1 MTDPH
6 DTTEDER
13 PSDDGAL
20 EPSAAADEPPASSDE
35 PAVASEPA
43 IEPGADDATDAVS
56 EPGAD
61 ESIEAAVEPAADDAT
76 DAVSEPGADDLP
88 LPELDAG
95 EALADA
101 ADPSAP
107 PTTMPTGD
115 VTRAHLKGLLEVL
128 VFVAEKPL
136 TLAELAKAAKADR
149 KLVRALLDEL
159 KGEYAS
165 RGIRLDEVAG
175 GFVFR
180 TSAAYAPFVRDA
192 VAKKPVRMTRTQLET
207 LAIVAYRQPIT
218 RPEIDDIRGVD
229 SGPVLKMLLERDL
242 VRILGKKDEPG
253 RPLLYGTTP
262 AFLELFGLKSLKDMP
277 TLREFTE
284 LSDDSRR
291 VLDRELP
298 DDGLPTEP
306 LAPAL
311 PREAYEDPAPGE
323 AAPGAETAGEVT
335 VVEVDVVAEFEVTAE
350 VAVVADADAAEAGE
364 PEGEA
369 ELAETEDEDEADLAE
384 AEDEGEAELAE
395 AEDDG
400 EVPPTDPGTRDD
412 QSSAGSE

>member
-43 IEPGADDATDAVS
+43 IEPGTDDAA
-56 EPGAD
+56 
-61 ESIEAAVEPAADDAT
+61 

>member
-43 IEPGADDATDAVS
+43 IEPGADDATDA
-56 EPGAD
+56 
-61 ESIEAAVEPAADDAT
+61 AVESGT
-76 DAVSEPGADDLP
+76 DDLP

-298 DDGLPTEP
+298 DDGSPTEP
-306 LAPAL
+306 VAPAL
-311 PREAYEDPAPGE
+311 PREAYEDAAPGE
-323 AAPGAETAGEVT
+323 AAADAETAGEVT
-335 VVEVDVVAEFEVTAE
+335 VVEVEVVAEFEVTAE
-350 VAVVADADAAEAGE
+350 VAVEMDDGEPAEA
-364 PEGEA
+364 
-369 ELAETEDEDEADLAE
+369 T
-384 AEDEGEAELAE
+384 
-395 AEDDG
+395 DDG
-400 EVPPTDPGTRDD
+400 EVPPTDPGTRDG

>member
-43 IEPGADDATDAVS
+43 IEPGTDDAA
-56 EPGAD
+56 
-61 ESIEAAVEPAADDAT
+61 

-88 LPELDAG
+88 LPELDTG

-311 PREAYEDPAPGE
+311 PREAYEDPAPG
-323 AAPGAETAGEVT
+323 AETAGEVT

-384 AEDEGEAELAE
+384 AEDEDEAEFAE